1 LLALFYR
8 LFCLFRHAAQRNWG
22 SSLFF
27 NFFKNSLYN
36 MALQLQKI
44 QAGQRINLT
53 KEQAGLKRIRIG
65 LSWEFKSGLVAD
77 LDTSVVVVGDN
88 GRMLTED
95 SLLYYNSPK
104 NAQGKPHLYNG
115 GLVHTGDERSGMAEG
130 DDETILIDLSKIP
143 TAVKGLV
150 ATTSIYGSGQFELVT
165 FGRVKNATVKLYN
178 AETSQ
183 ALYQFDLTQDASK
196 GTSVEMVRF
205 FLKDGDW
212 RFEAMGEVV
221 GRSDNGLQD
230 IVNKYEYIAPVAA
243 LDTKSFI

>member
-1 LLALFYR
+1 
-8 LFCLFRHAAQRNWG
+8 
-22 SSLFF
+22 
-27 NFFKNSLYN
+27 

-53 KEQAGLKRIRIG
+53 KEQAGLRRIRIG

-77 LDTSVVVVGDN
+77 LDTSVVVLGEN

-95 SLLYYNSPK
+95 SLLFYNSPK
-104 NAQGKPHLYNG
+104 NAQGKPHLFNG
-115 GLVHTGDERSGMAEG
+115 GLVHTGDERSGMTEG
-130 DDETILIDLSKIP
+130 DDETILLDLDRIP
-143 TAVKGLV
+143 ATVKAMV

-165 FGRVKNATVKLYN
+165 FGRVKNASVKLYN
-178 AETSQ
+178 AETNQ

-205 FLKDGDW
+205 FKHDGDW
-212 RFEAMGEVV
+212 RFEAMGTVV

-230 IVNKYEYIAPVAA
+230 IVNKYAFIAPLEGVAF
-243 LDTKSFI
+243 DVKSFI